1 MVESIKRGLQDAID
15 GNISNGTHDNII
27 IANALEVYKDYL
39 ETMIDEIPSEQGK
52 NIERLTLA
60 EVNRLLN
67 KYKEF

>member
-1 MVESIKRGLQDAID
+1 MIESIRQGLQDAID

-27 IANALEVYKDYL
+27 IANALELYKDKL
-39 ETMIDEIPSEQGK
+39 EKMIEEIPTEQGK

>member
-1 MVESIKRGLQDAID
+1 MIESLKQGLQDAID
-15 GNISNGTHDNII
+15 GNISNSTHDNII

-39 ETMIDEIPSEQGK
+39 EKMIDEIPSEQGK
-52 NIERLTLA
+52 NIERLTLT